1 MTIAALTLAGVRFS
15 VVHLVALQF
24 VAGIGLDYAL
34 FFSRTRLDVEERS
47 RTLRT
52 LLTCNAMAL
61 LTFGLLCVCRTPL
74 LRDIGTT
81 VATGVVC
88 AMLFAFM
95 FAGPKPAF
103 QPDVPV

>member
-1 MTIAALTLAGVRFS
+1 
-15 VVHLVALQF
+15 
-24 VAGIGLDYAL
+24 L
-34 FFSRTRLDVEERS
+34 FFSRPRLDVEERS

-81 VATGVVC
+81 VATGVVW
-88 AMLFAFM
+88 AMIFAFM
-95 FAGPKPAF
+95 FTGPKPASS
-103 QPDVPV
+103 PGLPA